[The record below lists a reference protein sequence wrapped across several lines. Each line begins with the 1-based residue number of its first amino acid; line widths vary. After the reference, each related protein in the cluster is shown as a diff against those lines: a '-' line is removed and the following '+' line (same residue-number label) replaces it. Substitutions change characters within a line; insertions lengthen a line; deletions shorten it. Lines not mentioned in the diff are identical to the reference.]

1 MIYGG
6 FMDTESVWRVTA
18 TEDQMLT
25 VTKGL
30 SELDLI
36 ERESTEIPE
45 KFEFRFPLFWR
56 PSRTA
61 DCRFFTTPDF
71 PWDSR
76 GHDGNQLAIMYDAK
90 TLHLYVWNKDNF

>member
-71 PWDSR
+71 PWDSPGETFSSDIR
-76 GHDGNQLAIMYDAK
+76 G
-90 TLHLYVWNKDNF
+90 